1 MAGSQPSPQCLSRA
15 RERVATWR
23 RGIAALAGY
32 RNGNLNPGGIGVPT
46 MGADRAYWISVG

>member
-32 RNGNLNPGGIGVPT
+32 RNGNLNPIGAPT
-46 MGADRAYWISVG
+46 MGSDRAYWISVG